1 MNARVVVILVVLLAV
16 LGGGALLYQHQ
27 ERARRPENVGTLG
40 RTLFKDLKAAD
51 IAAIRITEPNATL
64 TLQRKDDRWVIAE
77 RADFPADVARCASSF
92 SR

>member
-1 MNARVVVILVVLLAV
+1 MNARVVVILVVLLVV
-16 LGGGALLYQHQ
+16 LGGAPLYQHQ

-40 RTLFKDLKAAD
+40 RTLFKELKAAD

-77 RADFPADVARCASSF
+77 RADFPPTWQRCANSF